1 MPLRVTAT
9 HALWHPREWPAW
21 LGLALIFCLG
31 RLPYRVNA
39 GFGRALGVLIAPLLR
54 ARGKIA
60 ARNLEV
66 CFPELDASQ
75 RSQLLQQNLRNSGSL
90 LSEFAFAWMASKAA
104 VLAVP
109 VRFHNLQA
117 LQNAITAGKG
127 VLLVG
132 AHFSH
137 LELCGRLLCVHQP
150 APVGGMYREHES
162 AAFEWAI
169 KRQRLKYAQ
178 AMFRRD
184 ELRGAIRWLK
194 AGHILWYAPDQE
206 YRRGDVV
213 FAPFFGVP
221 ASTLTA
227 THQLAKM
234 TGAAVIGF
242 AHRRTEQGFEITLS
256 DALSDFPSADAVAD
270 TTRVN
275 QRIESAIRAA
285 PEQYLWLHQRFKV
298 RPEGMAAIY
307 QKR

>member
-21 LGLALIFCLG
+21 LGLALVWLLG
-31 RLPYRVNA
+31 RLPYQLNRA
-39 GFGRALGVLIAPLLR
+39 CGALLGRLLAPLLR
-54 ARGKIA
+54 SRGRVA
-60 ARNLEV
+60 ARNLAV
-66 CFPELDASQ
+66 CFPELSDGERQS
-75 RSQLLQQNLRNSGSL
+75 LLQANLRNTGLL
-90 LSEFAFAWMASKAA
+90 LSEFAFAWMASIKSAA
-104 VLAVP
+104 KVP
-109 VRFHNLQA
+109 VRFENLAA
-117 LQNAITAGKG
+117 LEHAVARGKG

-137 LELCGRLLCVHQP
+137 LELCGRLLCMHQ
-150 APVGGMYREHES
+150 ATPVGGMYREHAS
-162 AAFEWAI
+162 AAFEWAV
-169 KRQRLKYAQ
+169 KRSRLRYAQ

-194 AGHILWYAPDQE
+194 SGNILWYAPDQE
-206 YRRGDVV
+206 YRRGDTV

-234 TGAAVIGF
+234 TGAAVVGF
-242 AHRRTEQGFEITLS
+242 AHRRLPDGSFVIHLS
-256 DALSDFPSADAVAD
+256 DPLAEFPSHDALAD

-275 QRIESAIRAA
+275 ALIEQAIRAA

-298 RPEGMAAIY
+298 RPPGVASVY
-307 QKR
+307 